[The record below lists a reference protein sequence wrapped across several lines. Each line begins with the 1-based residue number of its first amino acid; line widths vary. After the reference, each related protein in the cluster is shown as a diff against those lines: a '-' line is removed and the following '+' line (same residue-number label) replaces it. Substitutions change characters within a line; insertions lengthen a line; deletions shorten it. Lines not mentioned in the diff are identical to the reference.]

1 MSLIESSQM
10 ESTAVRFTPAEF
22 IRMGEAGV
30 FDDRER
36 VRIELIEGEI
46 REMMSPNAPHGVYVQ
61 RVMTWAVENTPKNL
75 GTVFCQHSLQLTPVE
90 SVVEPDLYVVV
101 LGDYLRRLPNE
112 LEAMLV
118 AEVADSSRNRDL
130 GEKASLYSRS
140 GIADYWVVDVARECI
155 HVHRNPNTEGQGG
168 YESIR
173 VFGKGD
179 SVSPLAF
186 PEVSL
191 KVETV
196 FQE

>member
-1 MSLIESSQM
+1 M
-10 ESTAVRFTPAEF
+10 ESTAVRFTIPEF
-22 IRMGEAGV
+22 VRMGEAGV

-46 REMMSPNAPHGVYVQ
+46 REMMSPNPPHGVYVQ
-61 RVMTWAVENTPKNL
+61 RLLAWAFGKIPTNL
-75 GTVFCQHSLQLTPVE
+75 GTVFSQHSLQLTPVE

-101 LGDYLRRLPNE
+101 PGDYLRRLPNE

-140 GIADYWVVDVARECI
+140 GIADYWVVDVANECI
-155 HVHRNPNTEGQGG
+155 HVHRDPDTEGQGG
-168 YESIR
+168 FRSIR
-173 VFGKGD
+173 VVGKGD

-186 PEVSL
+186 PDISL